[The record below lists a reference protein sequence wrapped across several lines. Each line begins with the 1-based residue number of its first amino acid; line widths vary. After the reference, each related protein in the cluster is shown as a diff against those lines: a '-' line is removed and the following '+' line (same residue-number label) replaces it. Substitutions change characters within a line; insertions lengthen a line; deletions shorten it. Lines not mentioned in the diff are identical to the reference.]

1 MTALEH
7 LHGTLRWIVLAMGI
21 WTIIR
26 SMGGLNGGREFTSKD
41 KRPALFLLISVDL
54 QLLLGIALYIS
65 RGYHRAFSGGAM
77 GDVMKDSVAR
87 FWTIEH
93 VIGMLVAIV
102 LIHVGYAG
110 IKGNRPAKKKFNRL
124 FWCTLIALILILAMI
139 PWPFRMDGI
148 ARPWF

>member
-7 LHGTLRWIVLAMGI
+7 LHGTLRWVVLIFGILTILKSISGLMG
-21 WTIIR
+21 
-26 SMGGLNGGREFTSKD
+26 NKEFTNKD

-54 QLLLGIALYIS
+54 QLLLGVVLYIS
-65 RGYHRAFSGGAM
+65 RGYYRAFSGGAM
-77 GDVMKDSVAR
+77 GDVMKDSVSR

-93 VIGMLVAIV
+93 ITGMLVAIV
-102 LIHVGYAG
+102 LVHLGYAG
-110 IKGNRPAKKKFNRL
+110 TKGAKPAKKKFSRL
-124 FWCTLIALILILAMI
+124 FWCTLIALVLILAMI